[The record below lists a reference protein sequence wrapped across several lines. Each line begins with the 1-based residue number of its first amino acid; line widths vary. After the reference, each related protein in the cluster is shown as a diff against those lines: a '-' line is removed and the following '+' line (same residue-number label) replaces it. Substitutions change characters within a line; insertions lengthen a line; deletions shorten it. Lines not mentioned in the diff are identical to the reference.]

1 MRSLIE
7 IRARRARLEDELG
20 AELEA
25 EKQAEAAAA
34 LPLHPAQRL
43 AFDGGFTFEDVPAKD
58 RDADELY
65 EASQRVNALFAKA
78 AAKPPS
84 EVIPQGDR
92 ERKLAPMY
100 RGLLGYFPAALFR
113 VAEHS
118 MVSDRKHNPNTPENE
133 APHWARQQSSD
144 HADCIVRHL
153 AEMHTNPDYHL
164 KAIAWRALAL
174 LQEHEERKGAAM
186 GASAVIR

>member
-34 LPLHPAQRL
+34 MPLHPAQLLASEAMASVETVARQILDTAKRNNDTLARL
-43 AFDGGFTFEDVPAKD
+43 
-58 RDADELY
+58 DA
-65 EASQRVNALFAKA
+65 
-78 AAKPPS
+78 P
-84 EVIPQGDR
+84 VIPQGDR

-100 RGLLGYFPAALFR
+100 RGLLGYFPAALYR

-118 MVSDRKHNPNTPENE
+118 MASDRKHNPNTPEAE

>member
-25 EKQAEAAAA
+25 EKQAEAREVM
-34 LPLHPAQRL
+34 PLHPAQVM
-43 AFDGGFTFEDVPAKD
+43 AMAAVAKSVN
-58 RDADELY
+58 
-65 EASQRVNALFAKA
+65 EAIAKA
-78 AAKPPS
+78 DAA
-84 EVIPQGDR
+84 VLPQGDA
-92 ERKLAPMY
+92 ERKLAPMF

-118 MVSDRKHNPNTPENE
+118 MKSDRKHNPNTPEAE
-133 APHWARQQSSD
+133 APHWARQQSTD

-153 AEMHTNPDYHL
+153 CEAHTDPDYHL
-164 KAIAWRALAL
+164 RAIAWRALAL

-186 GASAVIR
+186 GASAVKR